1 MVDPGMTF
9 ARPASQTASL
19 PSKILARISQALRN
33 PGESE
38 PCLVV
43 SQQTFIALF
52 TRQLA
57 M

>member
-57 M
+57 